1 MSIEDYRNGRKRN
14 NKDIINNNP
23 KKMIT
28 QFINKL
34 LISIIILLSC
44 LIVNKKNPTLMNKV
58 KKYVFEENIN
68 FTKIK
73 KEYNKY
79 FGKYIGEDNNIEEV
93 FTEKLEYK
101 SKSLYK
107 DGVKLE
113 VSDGYLIPALESG
126 IVTFMGEKE
135 EYGYTIII
143 EQVNGINVWYSNI
156 NPKDIKMY
164 DYIKKGDLI
173 GECKG
178 KNLFLLFEGKGKFL
192 DYKKYI

>member
-14 NKDIINNNP
+14 NKDIISNNP

-73 KEYNKY
+73 KAYNKY

>member
-1 MSIEDYRNGRKRN
+1 MNINEYRKNRN
-14 NKDIINNNP
+14 NKSNNILKSKLRSLINRVLVSAIIFLIGLITIKANP
-23 KKMIT
+23 NYLKK
-28 QFINKL
+28 INKYL
-34 LISIIILLSC
+34 YEESIHFSGF
-44 LIVNKKNPTLMNKV
+44 KK
-58 KKYVFEENIN
+58 I
-68 FTKIK
+68 
-73 KEYNKY
+73 YNKL
-79 FGKYIGEDNNIEEV
+79 FGKYIGEKEEVKPV
-93 FTEKLEYK
+93 FTEKIAYK
-101 SKSLYK
+101 KDSVYK

-156 NPKDIKMY
+156 NPKNIKMY

-173 GECKG
+173 GESKG